1 MAQWLWVCPPQ
12 KECCTHCWHILNKPL
27 TWHLNVLA
35 TPAFYPCPVSPLR
48 VYTGHSSLSLDKR
61 IAKTM
66 GRCSYMMFIRR
77 NAESYKQSHDRR
89 SCPRTASTEEEKFQ
103 HRTGPA
109 CTQQEQV
116 GVMTKEQYRGQGTG
130 NYSEKT
136 WRIRG
141 ILSKQ
146 VLGFF
151 PKLDY
156 AGQLHSPIPGPWEFW
171 IVWPSSERGPC
182 LCG

>member
-1 MAQWLWVCPPQ
+1 MRLPPQ
-12 KECCTHCWHILNKPL
+12 KECCAHCRHIWNTASNMTSECPR
-27 TWHLNVLA
+27 H
-35 TPAFYPCPVSPLR
+35 PCILSLPSLSLR

-61 IAKTM
+61 MTKTM

-116 GVMTKEQYRGQGTG
+116 GVMTKEQYRGQGPG
-130 NYSEKT
+130 NDSEKT
-136 WRIRG
+136 
-141 ILSKQ
+141 
-146 VLGFF
+146 
-151 PKLDY
+151 
-156 AGQLHSPIPGPWEFW
+156 
-171 IVWPSSERGPC
+171 
-182 LCG
+182 

>member
-1 MAQWLWVCPPQ
+1 MRLPPRRSAVPTVDTYGTQ
-12 KECCTHCWHILNKPL
+12 PL

-61 IAKTM
+61 MTKMM
-66 GRCSYMMFIRR
+66 GRCSHMMFIRR
-77 NAESYKQSHDRR
+77 NAESHKQSHDRR

-130 NYSEKT
+130 NDSEKT

-141 ILSKQ
+141 ILPKQ

-151 PKLDY
+151 LKLGY
-156 AGQLHSPIPGPWEFW
+156 AGQLHSPTPGHWEFR
-171 IVWPSSERGPC
+171 IAWPSSERGPC
-182 LCG
+182 PCG